1 MLKNKIIAR
10 ILKKIHL
17 PTYEKRSFKKRAL
30 ARYRMLT
37 HENRALPDFMIIGAQ
52 KSGTTSLYKYLSK
65 HPDIKPNYVVK
76 ELDFFDEDYSR
87 GKVWYRSNFPKRK
100 KGKLYFEGT
109 THYLYNPLVP
119 GRVKK
124 MLPNV
129 KFIILLRDPIDR
141 AYSSYK
147 HQVRAGRETLSF
159 EEAIQAESERLKG
172 EKEKLL
178 TNPDYISYNYNH
190 FSYIERGKYA
200 NQINNW
206 LEYFPKEQML
216 ILSSKDFFKNTD
228 NSLKQIYD
236 FLDIRYI
243 KTNIKKKHNT
253 GNYKDTMSKEM
264 REKLKLIFKPH
275 NTKLQKLLGIRFF

>member
-1 MLKNKIIAR
+1 MKFINKLKEKIT
-10 ILKKIHL
+10 L
-17 PTYEKRSFKKRAL
+17 PTYENRSFLKRSL

-37 HENRALPDFMIIGAQ
+37 YENRALPDFMIIGTQ
-52 KSGTTSLYKYLSK
+52 KGGTTSLYKYLAK
-65 HPDIKPNYVVK
+65 HPDLKPNYVVK
-76 ELDFFDEDYSR
+76 ELSSFDEDYSR
-87 GKVWYRSNFPKRK
+87 GGVWYRSNFPKRK

-109 THYLYNPLVP
+109 THYLYNPLVS
-119 GRVKK
+119 GRVRK

-129 KFIILLRDPIDR
+129 KIIILLRDPIDR

-147 HQVRAGRETLSF
+147 HQVRAGREPLSF

-178 TNPDYISYNYNH
+178 TDPAYISYNYNH
-190 FSYIERGKYA
+190 FSYIERGKYDD
-200 NQINNW
+200 QINNW

-236 FLDIRYI
+236 FLDIRYV
-243 KTNIKKKHNT
+243 KTIIKKKHNT
-253 GNYKDTMSKEM
+253 GDYKDTMSEEM
-264 REKLKLIFKPH
+264 REKLKLIFEPH
-275 NTKLQKLLGIRFF
+275 NIKLQKLLEKDFLED